1 MRRNASIPIDT
12 VQHFLQQIDA
22 ACQASALDTALDRLT
37 RAIDTLVGQ
46 ARVYF
51 GFYRLEAPPIVLGLD
66 PADEWNR
73 SYPDGHYLLD
83 PSYEAFL
90 RLEHSTCLL
99 PQEAFPS
106 AFRASEFYLSYY
118 RPMQMVDEV
127 CYLVRLGADLAA
139 YASVMRVGSLPP
151 FTRREGEVLRM
162 ALPGIEIAMRHVHAL
177 YAHVAPPAEDAA
189 RALHRHLTAAF
200 EDFGRSE
207 LSEREAEVT
216 RLLLKGLAPKTV
228 GQMLEIAP
236 GTVRNHIKSIYAKLG
251 VRSQAELLA
260 AFFDALASPVAPR

>member
-1 MRRNASIPIDT
+1 MRPSQN
-12 VQHFLQQIDA
+12 L
-22 ACQASALDTALDRLT
+22 
-37 RAIDTLVGQ
+37 AIDTFARFLAHIEEATRAPVLKRALEAVTGAIGVLDPR

-51 GFYRLEAPPIVLGLD
+51 GLYRREAPPIVLGLD

-90 RLEHSTCLL
+90 RLQHSTCLL

-139 YASVMRVGSLPP
+139 YVSVMRVGALPP

-162 ALPGIEIAMRHVHAL
+162 ALPGVEIAMRHVHAL
-177 YAHVAPPAEDAA
+177 YAHEAQPAEDAA

-200 EDFGRSE
+200 EDFGRAQ

-216 RLLLKGLAPKTV
+216 RLLLKGLAPKIV
-228 GQMLEIAP
+228 GRMLDIAP
-236 GTVRNHIKSIYAKLG
+236 GTVRNHIKSIYTKLG

-260 AFFDALASPVAPR
+260 AFFDALASPPQ

>member
-1 MRRNASIPIDT
+1 
-12 VQHFLQQIDA
+12 
-22 ACQASALDTALDRLT
+22 
-37 RAIDTLVGQ
+37 
-46 ARVYF
+46 
-51 GFYRLEAPPIVLGLD
+51 VLGLD

-127 CYLVRLGADLAA
+127 CYLVHLGADLAA
-139 YASVMRVGSLPP
+139 YVSVMRVGAQPA

-162 ALPGIEIAMRHVHAL
+162 ALPAIEIAMRHVHAL
-177 YAHVAPPAEDAA
+177 YAQQAQPAEDAA

-200 EDFGRSE
+200 EDFGRAE

-228 GQMLEIAP
+228 GRMLDIAP
-236 GTVRNHIKSIYAKLG
+236 GTVRNHIKSIYTKLG

-260 AFFDALASPVAPR
+260 AFFDALASPEAPR